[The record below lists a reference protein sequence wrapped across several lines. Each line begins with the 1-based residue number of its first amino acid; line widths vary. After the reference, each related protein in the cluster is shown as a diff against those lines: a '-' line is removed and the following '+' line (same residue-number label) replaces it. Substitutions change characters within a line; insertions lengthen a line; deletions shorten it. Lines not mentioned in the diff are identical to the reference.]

1 MLKCSSERWVWAPHS
16 LSQALQPHRGYLFL
30 FACSSFDL
38 SIASLSP
45 LAHVARIEN
54 GALIAQRGL
63 HLLDFDGA
71 VVGQEGGRDPGCLSR
86 CEGRSH
92 DAQTGAAL
100 SISIGSAAGGEQVRG
115 IAASEAAEWNRIG
128 RAVRRELKCAPEC
141 SAIVPLD
148 APGAQRHGIGSLSP
162 IADVLPLELFDSV
175 DVA

>member
-1 MLKCSSERWVWAPHS
+1 MRSTT
-16 LSQALQPHRGYLFL
+16 
-30 FACSSFDL
+30 
-38 SIASLSP
+38 P

-71 VVGQEGGRDPGCLSR
+71 IVGEEGGRDPGCLSR

-92 DAQTGAAL
+92 DAQTSAAL

-115 IAASEAAEWNRIG
+115 IATSEAAQRNRIG
-128 RAVRRELKCAPEC
+128 GAIRRHFKCAPER

-148 APGAQRHGIGSLSP
+148 AP
-162 IADVLPLELFDSV
+162 
-175 DVA
+175 